1 MLARPNIVLKID
13 PLTQMKNKTSA
24 RRWVREEIQ
33 QQSSYHVPPAGDFIK
48 LDAMENPWPMPADL
62 NNAWRESLKSLHL
75 NRYPDPK
82 AAKLTDSLRRQM
94 AIPETSAVILGNG
107 SDELIQLI
115 LMALAGNNRTVLSPS
130 PSFVMYE
137 VLARAC
143 GLSYFG
149 VPLQNDFTLDMAAM
163 RNAIRDHQPA
173 VIFLASPN
181 NPTGAAFESSDIEE
195 ILTLAP
201 GLVVVDEA
209 YYPFVGE
216 KQESFMSRMQD
227 YPDLIVMRTLS
238 KVGLAGI
245 RLGLIAGHADW
256 MKELDKLRLP
266 YNINTLTQ
274 ATASF
279 VLDHWQDFE
288 HQIEQICRERDRV
301 YNTLSSLQ
309 GVETWPT
316 DTNFILFRVSDNR
329 AEKIH
334 TQLIQTGILI
344 KCLHR
349 TGSALDNCLRSTIGR
364 PDEND
369 AFLKALSELLAA

>member
-1 MLARPNIVLKID
+1 MLARLNIVLRID

-24 RRWVREEIQ
+24 SRWVREEIQ

-62 NNAWRESLKSLHL
+62 NKVWRESLAPLHL
-75 NRYPDPK
+75 NRYPDPQ
-82 AAKLTDSLRRQM
+82 AAELSNSLRRQM
-94 AIPETSAVILGNG
+94 AIPEASAVMLGNG

-115 LMALAGNNRTVLSPS
+115 LMTLAGNNRAVLSPS

-149 VPLQNDFTLDMAAM
+149 VPLKNDFTLDMAAM

-181 NPTGAAFESSDIEE
+181 NPTGAAFDSFDIEE
-195 ILTLAP
+195 ILRLAP

-209 YYPFVGE
+209 YYPFVGDR
-216 KQESFMSRMQD
+216 QESFMSRMED

-245 RLGLIAGHADW
+245 RLGLIAGHPDW

-279 VLDHWQDFE
+279 VLDHWQVFE
-288 HQIEQICRERDRV
+288 RQIEQICRERDRV
-301 YNTLSSLQ
+301 YNTLSSLP
-309 GVETWPT
+309 GVETWPS

-334 TQLIQTGILI
+334 AQLLEKGILI

-349 TGSALDNCLRSTIGR
+349 TGSALENCLRVTIGR

-369 AFLKALSELLAA
+369 AFLDALSELLVA

>member
-1 MLARPNIVLKID
+1 
-13 PLTQMKNKTSA
+13 MKNITSA

-33 QQSSYHVPPAGDFIK
+33 QQNSYHVPPAGDFIK

-62 NNAWRESLKSLHL
+62 NQAWRESLTPLHL
-75 NRYPDPK
+75 NRYPDPQ
-82 AAKLTDSLRRQM
+82 ALDLTNRLRKHM
-94 AIPETSAVILGNG
+94 AIPEASAVMLGNG

-115 LMALAGNNRTVLSPS
+115 LMTLADKNRAVLSPS
-130 PSFVMYE
+130 PSFVMYG
-137 VLARAC
+137 VLTRAC
-143 GLSYFG
+143 GLSYYG
-149 VPLQNDFTLDMAAM
+149 VPLNSDFKLDMPAM
-163 RNAIRDHQPA
+163 RNAIRDYQPA

-181 NPTGAAFESSDIEE
+181 NPTGAAFESIDIEE
-195 ILTLAP
+195 ILNLAP

-209 YYPFVGE
+209 YYPFVDDR
-216 KQESFMSRMQD
+216 KKSFMLHAED

-245 RLGLIAGHADW
+245 RLGLIAGHPDW

-274 ATASF
+274 ATAAF
-279 VLDHWQDFE
+279 ALDHWQVF
-288 HQIEQICRERDRV
+288 QRQVEQICHERDRV
-301 YNTLSSLQ
+301 YNILSSLD
-309 GVETWPT
+309 GIETWPSE
-316 DTNFILFRVSDNR
+316 TNFILFRVSNNR

-334 TQLIQTGILI
+334 AELLKKGILI

-349 TGSALDNCLRSTIGR
+349 TGSALENCLRVTIGR

-369 AFLKALSELLAA
+369 AFLKVLSGLLAA